1 MKILCHFIKN
11 EAKALKHSI
20 IIMNGIITKTADI
33 KWSEEKM
40 KLRMMI
46 GLLVLVMFL
55 GACGDTNSKSDD
67 TLKGNGEIDIKTLV
81 NDYSVGKISDQ
92 TASITSTELIVTE
105 SDETE
110 TTYPLPDDEF
120 FVSIA
125 PFISETHPCTIH
137 SLTGCQGEL
146 VDKDLDFYIEDENG
160 QVVVDE
166 TFNSGA
172 NGFID
177 LWLPRDQT
185 FQVKINYDG
194 KETKSEI
201 STFEDDGTCIT
212 TMQLL

>member
-1 MKILCHFIKN
+1 
-11 EAKALKHSI
+11 
-20 IIMNGIITKTADI
+20 
-33 KWSEEKM
+33 
-40 KLRMMI
+40 MMI

-55 GACGDTNSKSDD
+55 GACGDTNSNSDD
-67 TLKGNGEIDIKTLV
+67 TLKENGDIDIKTLV
-81 NDYSVGKISDQ
+81 NDYSLGKISDQ
-92 TASITSTELIVTE
+92 TASITSTELIITE
-105 SDETE
+105 NDHTE
-110 TTYPLPDDEF
+110 TTYTLPDDEF

-172 NGFID
+172 NGFVD

-185 FQVKINYDG
+185 FQVTISYDG